1 MTMGFMDPYREQRQE
16 VRRSLFRDQLPQRA
30 RVRARP
36 RPPHLAR
43 VSPFFFLSLDTP
55 PPSPSPTHARRP
67 STRHLLVP
75 LPHPPP
81 LPSPHTTTK
90 TNNNNQQ
97 AKRRGDALSRRLG
110 RKLVL
115 NEFEQLLAANV
126 LNPEL
131 IDVTLDDVG
140 GLDAAKR
147 EIRTKV
153 LRPLTEPGLYC
164 TTLWRPVK
172 GVLLFGPP
180 GTGKTMLAKAV
191 AREGGAFFLNVTA
204 SAVMSKWLGDANRL
218 IRAVFTLAA
227 KLEPCIVFVD
237 EVESLLTKRGGATE
251 HEATLQA
258 KTEFMQLWDGVE
270 GVGRGFGGAGGPPP
284 RIVVMGATNR
294 PWMVDEAV
302 LRRFALQYEIGPPGA
317 KERAAI
323 LQRYLRRHD
332 GEMAALAA
340 GGYLPEGARGVDPA
354 LLRPYGAVAAPA
366 GGGGG
371 GGAGGRAGAGPALP
385 GRATAGGIEA
395 IAALT
400 EGYSGSDLMELCS
413 QAAQDVLAE
422 RWVEDEAAAAG
433 GPSAA
438 AAAGAGAQTGEAATA
453 AAPDPAAA
461 ALAAMRPLRL
471 ADLKRAL
478 ERVRP
483 STQLADEYAS
493 RTAGGFG
500 GRAAAAAVSED
511 VREGGGNG
519 GGAGDGGFGGFGGGG
534 PAAEALQSLMAAAA
548 AAAAGSARGGGQAGG
563 GGPTLASEARAAD
576 YEQQLM
582 AMLAQL
588 MRAQQGG
595 GGGGGGG
602 GAGAN
607 GGGS

>member
-16 VRRSLFRDQLPQRA
+16 VSCGTEDP
-30 RVRARP
+30 RP
-36 RPPHLAR
+36 RGGGAPLALAHAPPK
-43 VSPFFFLSLDTP
+43 
-55 PPSPSPTHARRP
+55 
-67 STRHLLVP
+67 
-75 LPHPPP
+75 
-81 LPSPHTTTK
+81 K
-90 TNNNNQQ
+90 TNPQQQ
-97 AKRRGDALSRRLG
+97 AKRRGEALSRRLG

-126 LNPEL
+126 LNPQL
-131 IDVTLDDVG
+131 IDVSLDDVG
-140 GLDAAKR
+140 GLENAKA

-270 GVGRGFGGAGGPPP
+270 GVGRGFGGAPPP

-302 LRRFALQYEIGPPGA
+302 LRRFALQYEIGPPGP
-317 KERAAI
+317 KERASI

-332 GEMAALAA
+332 AEMAALAGA
-340 GGYLPEGARGVDPA
+340 GYLPEGARGVEPA
-354 LLRPYGAVAAPA
+354 LLRPFGAAPA
-366 GGGGG
+366 LPLRG
-371 GGAGGRAGAGPALP
+371 GGAGGGGASE
-385 GRATAGGIEA
+385 GIEA
-395 IAALT
+395 IVALT
-400 EGYSGSDLMELCS
+400 EGYSGSDLMELCA

-422 RWVEDEAAAAG
+422 RWGSEEEEAQQRQRQRQQRQAAAAEG
-433 GPSAA
+433 DDDAA
-438 AAAGAGAQTGEAATA
+438 AP
-453 AAPDPAAA
+453 PDPAAA
-461 ALAAMRPLRL
+461 ALARMRPVRL

-478 ERVRP
+478 ARVRP

-500 GRAAAAAVSED
+500 GRAGAVQD
-511 VREGGGNG
+511 DILGGGLG
-519 GGAGDGGFGGFGGGG
+519 GGAG
-534 PAAEALQSLMAAAA
+534 AREEALGALLAAAA
-548 AAAAGSARGGGQAGG
+548 AAAAGASRVGGGQ
-563 GGPTLASEARAAD
+563 GGPSLASEARAAD
-576 YEQQLM
+576 IEQQLQ
-582 AMLAQL
+582 ALLARLLQQQQ
-588 MRAQQGG
+588 QQGG
-595 GGGGGGG
+595 GGGGNGNGNG
-602 GAGAN
+602 N
-607 GGGS
+607 GGR

>member
-1 MTMGFMDPYREQRQE
+1 
-16 VRRSLFRDQLPQRA
+16 VHSIRA
-30 RVRARP
+30 RSRARP
-36 RPPHLAR
+36 LR
-43 VSPFFFLSLDTP
+43 SLLTP
-55 PPSPSPTHARRP
+55 PTPAKNPKKP
-67 STRHLLVP
+67 
-75 LPHPPP
+75 
-81 LPSPHTTTK
+81 K
-90 TNNNNQQ
+90 
-97 AKRRGDALSRRLG
+97 AKRRGEALSRRLG

-126 LNPEL
+126 LNPQL
-131 IDVTLDDVG
+131 IDVSLDDVG
-140 GLDAAKR
+140 GLDSAKA

-270 GVGRGFGGAGGPPP
+270 GVGRGFGGAPPP

-302 LRRFALQYEIGPPGA
+302 LRRFALQYEIGPPGP
-317 KERAAI
+317 KERASI

-332 GEMAALAA
+332 AEMAALAGA
-340 GGYLPEGARGVDPA
+340 GYLPEGARGVDPA
-354 LLRPYGAVAAPA
+354 LLRPF
-366 GGGGG
+366 
-371 GGAGGRAGAGPALP
+371 GAGPALP
-385 GRATAGGIEA
+385 ARGAAAGAQGIEA
-395 IAALT
+395 IVALT
-400 EGYSGSDLMELCS
+400 EGYSGSDLMELCA

-422 RWVEDEAAAAG
+422 RWGTEEEEAQQRQRQQRQAAAKEG
-433 GPSAA
+433 
-438 AAAGAGAQTGEAATA
+438 GEAPPP
-453 AAPDPAAA
+453 PDPAAA
-461 ALAAMRPLRL
+461 ALARMRPVRL

-478 ERVRP
+478 ARVRP

-500 GRAAAAAVSED
+500 GRAGAVQED
-511 VREGGGNG
+511 ILGG
-519 GGAGDGGFGGFGGGG
+519 
-534 PAAEALQSLMAAAA
+534 L
-548 AAAAGSARGGGQAGG
+548 AGG
-563 GGPTLASEARAAD
+563 L
-576 YEQQLM
+576 
-582 AMLAQL
+582 
-588 MRAQQGG
+588 G

-602 GAGAN
+602 GAGQEAALGALLAAAAAAAAGASRGGGQGGGGPSLASEARAADIEQQLQALLARLLQQQQQQEGGRGG
-607 GGGS
+607 GGGSGNGSGGGSGR